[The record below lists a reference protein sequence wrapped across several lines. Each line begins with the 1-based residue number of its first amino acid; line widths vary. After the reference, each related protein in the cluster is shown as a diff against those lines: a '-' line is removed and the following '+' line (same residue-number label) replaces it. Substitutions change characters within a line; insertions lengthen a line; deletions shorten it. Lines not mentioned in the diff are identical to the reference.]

1 MYIYT
6 YNLHLYISLV
16 GGLLWN
22 DRRAMGGQAGGGW
35 VDCRQARGGWVRDG
49 CRGIMKGVSI
59 KGYGVIFIRDLNM
72 GKFQTAITCHHLP

>member
-1 MYIYT
+1 MYIHICIYT
-6 YNLHLYISLV
+6 YIYIYIYVYIYIYNLHLHISLV

-22 DRRAMGGQAGGGW
+22 DGRAMGGQAGGGW

-59 KGYGVIFIRDLNM
+59 NGYGVML
-72 GKFQTAITCHHLP
+72 QY